1 VEVMIFA
8 IFIILIAIQRMFELY
23 IAKQNEKQLKAA
35 GAVEYGESHYS
46 WMVLMHLSFFIVLI
60 IEVVVLERD
69 VSGLW
74 PIWLTL
80 FLIAQSGR
88 IWVIRSL
95 GKHWNTKIIVVPDA
109 DVVIKGPYKYFK
121 HPNYIIVATEIIV
134 ISLLF
139 NAYYTAVIFSLLN
152 VWMMKV
158 RIPLEEKAL
167 KEHTEYST
175 VFKGK

>member
-1 VEVMIFA
+1 MIFA
-8 IFIILIAIQRMFELY
+8 IFIILIAIQRLVELY
-23 IAKQNEKQLKAA
+23 IAKQNEKQMKAG
-35 GAVEYGESHYS
+35 GAIEYGESHYK

-60 IEVVVLERD
+60 IEVVGLERD
-69 VSGLW
+69 ISGLW
-74 PIWLTL
+74 PIWLPL

-109 DVVIKGPYKYFK
+109 DVVIKGPYKFFK
-121 HPNYIIVATEIIV
+121 HPNYIIVATEILV

-139 NAYYTAVIFSLLN
+139 NAYYTAIIFSLLN
-152 VWMMKV
+152 VWMMTV

-175 VFKGK
+175 VFKGE

>member
-1 VEVMIFA
+1 MIFA
-8 IFIILIAIQRMFELY
+8 IFIILIAIQRLVELY
-23 IAKQNEKQLKAA
+23 IAKQNEKQLKAG
-35 GAVEYGESHYS
+35 GAIEYGESHYK

-60 IEVVVLERD
+60 IEVIVLERNM
-69 VSGLW
+69 SGLW

-80 FLIAQSGR
+80 FIIAQSGR

-109 DVVIKGPYKYFK
+109 DVVIKGPYKFFK
-121 HPNYIIVATEIIV
+121 HPNYIIVATEILV

-139 NAYYTAVIFSLLN
+139 NAYYTAIIFSLLN
-152 VWMMKV
+152 VWMMMV

-175 VFKGK
+175 VFKGE

>member
-1 VEVMIFA
+1 MIFA

-121 HPNYIIVATEIIV
+121 HPNYFIVATEIIV

-152 VWMMKV
+152 VWMMTV

>member
-1 VEVMIFA
+1 MIFT
-8 IFIILIAIQRMFELY
+8 IFIILIAIQRLVELY
-23 IAKQNEKQLKAA
+23 IAKQNEKQLKVA
-35 GAVEYGESHYS
+35 GAVEYGESHYR
-46 WMVLMHLSFFIVLI
+46 WMVLMHVSFFVVLI
-60 IEVVVLERD
+60 LEVLAFGRN
-69 VSGLW
+69 VSALW

-80 FLIAQSGR
+80 FLVAQSGR
-88 IWVIRSL
+88 IWVISSL

-109 DVVIKGPYKYFK
+109 EVVIKGPYKFFK

-139 NAYYTAVIFSLLN
+139 NAFFTAILFTILN
-152 VWMMKV
+152 AWMMAV

-167 KEHTEYST
+167 KENTQYST

>member
-1 VEVMIFA
+1 MIFA

-35 GAVEYGESHYS
+35 GAVEYGESHYR

-74 PIWLTL
+74 PIWLAL

-109 DVVIKGPYKYFK
+109 DVVIKGPYKFFK
-121 HPNYIIVATEIIV
+121 HPNYIIVATEILV

-139 NAYYTAVIFSLLN
+139 NAYYTAIIFSLLN
-152 VWMMKV
+152 VWMMMV

-175 VFKGK
+175 VFKGE

>member
-1 VEVMIFA
+1 MIFA
-8 IFIILIAIQRMFELY
+8 IFIILIAIQRLVELY

-35 GAVEYGESHYS
+35 GAVEYGESHYR
-46 WMVLMHLSFFIVLI
+46 WMVLMHLCFFIVLI

-69 VSGLW
+69 MSGLW

-88 IWVIRSL
+88 IWAIRSL

-121 HPNYIIVATEIIV
+121 HPNYIIVATEILV

-139 NAYYTAVIFSLLN
+139 NAYYTAIIFSLLN
-152 VWMMKV
+152 VWMMTV

-167 KEHTEYST
+167 KKHTEYST

>member
-1 VEVMIFA
+1 MMIFT
-8 IFIILIAIQRMFELY
+8 IFIILIAIQRLVELY
-23 IAKQNEKQLKAA
+23 IAKQNEKQLKVA
-35 GAVEYGESHYS
+35 GAVEYGESHYR
-46 WMVLMHLSFFIVLI
+46 WMVLMHVSFFVVLI
-60 IEVVVLERD
+60 LEVLAFGRN
-69 VSGLW
+69 VSALW

-80 FLIAQSGR
+80 FLVAQSGR
-88 IWVIRSL
+88 IWVISSL

-109 DVVIKGPYKYFK
+109 EVVIKGPYKFFK

-139 NAYYTAVIFSLLN
+139 NAFFTAILFTILN
-152 VWMMKV
+152 AWMMAV

-167 KEHTEYST
+167 KENTQYST

>member
-1 VEVMIFA
+1 MIFA
-8 IFIILIAIQRMFELY
+8 IFIILIAIQRLVELY

-35 GAVEYGESHYS
+35 GAVEYGESHYR

-60 IEVVVLERD
+60 IEVVVLERNM
-69 VSGLW
+69 SGLW

-88 IWVIRSL
+88 IWAIRSL

-121 HPNYIIVATEIIV
+121 HPNYIIVATEILV

-139 NAYYTAVIFSLLN
+139 NAYYTAIIFSLLN
-152 VWMMKV
+152 VWMMTV

>member
-1 VEVMIFA
+1 MIFA
-8 IFIILIAIQRMFELY
+8 IFIIVIAIQRLVELY

-35 GAVEYGESHYS
+35 GAVEYGESHYR

-60 IEVVVLERD
+60 IEVIMLERNM
-69 VSGLW
+69 SGLW

-88 IWVIRSL
+88 IWAIRSL

-109 DVVIKGPYKYFK
+109 DVVIKGPYKYVK
-121 HPNYIIVATEIIV
+121 HPNYIIVATEILV

-139 NAYYTAVIFSLLN
+139 NAYYTAIIFSLLN
-152 VWMMKV
+152 VWMMTV
-158 RIPLEEKAL
+158 RIPMEEKAL

>member
-1 VEVMIFA
+1 MIFA
-8 IFIILIAIQRMFELY
+8 MFIILIAIQRMFELY
-23 IAKQNEKQLKAA
+23 IAKQNEKQLKVA
-35 GAVEYGESHYS
+35 GAVEYGESHYR

-69 VSGLW
+69 VAGLW

-139 NAYYTAVIFSLLN
+139 NAYYTAITFSLLN
-152 VWMMKV
+152 VWMMTV